1 MYDGDQHWDLLLLHL
16 PAPLCPRL
24 LVPPWR
30 LVFLFWRTFL
40 PVISSWTICFCDN
53 FFKTIL
59 RNHNFLGHTP
69 SLKILA
75 IILTHVSKDCV
86 DWDHFPA
93 LDPFLS
99 SWRHLSFLISPEIV
113 IIWFPKR
120 LRLVCR
126 WLPYVRTEMPWN
138 MMVRLLF
145 ILTCFL
151 LISSL

>member
-1 MYDGDQHWDLLLLHL
+1 MMMVTMMKSNYFPFWLWKFDQHHDNPILLVMLKSSWWQSNQRNRNSLYDGDQHWDLLLLHL

-40 PVISSWTICFCDN
+40 PVISSWTICFCDT

-93 LDPFLS
+93 LNPLLEFLTS
-99 SWRHLSFLISPEIV
+99 S
-113 IIWFPKR
+113 
-120 LRLVCR
+120 
-126 WLPYVRTEMPWN
+126 
-138 MMVRLLF
+138 
-145 ILTCFL
+145 
-151 LISSL
+151 